1 MGTVDKIRIIT
12 KLTKLD
18 GASLRRRSAI
28 KIPSLTLRIF
38 LREMIASFFD
48 SLHRIPVDSERRC
61 AKFFALARVIDEVGG
76 GGGGIMI
83 TVPGKGTRSTW
94 TRMDN

>member
-1 MGTVDKIRIIT
+1 MDKIRIIT

-76 GGGGIMI
+76 GGGEG
-83 TVPGKGTRSTW
+83 
-94 TRMDN
+94 DNDYGAGEGDTFNVDENG